1 MTYLP
6 EKAKVTGKCFRSIRK
21 NEPPHIL
28 EIFVKLENKGITE
41 KCSCVAG
48 ASGYY
53 RHIIGLL
60 FYMAHC
66 KMFGLESLPDDLTCT
81 SMPQSW
87 SVPREKHIGT
97 KEIQSVLVKKPRMG
111 ANYDKFIKSTLYS
124 PSTSYRILCK
134 SDFRGLDP
142 LPLAA
147 DIVTTAEEM
156 LSLTLKPT
164 KFGNALKG
172 SPLSYQQKLSQE
184 YVINDF
190 LACDFPKLPLE
201 DAGERILNNVQV
213 CLNKEKMR
221 H

>member
-1 MTYLP
+1 M
-6 EKAKVTGKCFRSIRK
+6 RK
-21 NEPPHIL
+21 NEPLHIL
-28 EIFVKLENKGITE
+28 EIFVKLENKGITG

-48 ASGYY
+48 ARGYCH
-53 RHIIGLL
+53 HIIGLL

-66 KMFGLESLPDDLTCT
+66 KMFGLASLPDDLTCT
-81 SMPQSW
+81 SMPQHW
-87 SVPREKHIGT
+87 SVPREKCIRT

-111 ANYDKFIKSTLYS
+111 ANYSKFIKITLYS

-134 SDFRGLDP
+134 SDFSGLDP

-147 DIVTTAEEM
+147 DIAPTAEEM
-156 LSLTLKPT
+156 PNLILKPT

-172 SPLSYQQKLSQE
+172 SPLSYQQKLPQE

-190 LACDFPKLPLE
+190 LACDFSKLPLE

-213 CLNKEKMR
+213 CLKCP
-221 H
+221 

>member
-1 MTYLP
+1 M
-6 EKAKVTGKCFRSIRK
+6 S
-21 NEPPHIL
+21 L
-28 EIFVKLENKGITE
+28 EIFVKLENKGNTG
-41 KCSCVAG
+41 KCSCVSG
-48 ASGYY
+48 ASGYCH
-53 RHIIGLL
+53 HIKGLL

-66 KMFGLESLPDDLTCT
+66 EMFGLASLPDDLTCT
-81 SMPQSW
+81 SMPQRW
-87 SVPREKHIGT
+87 SVPREKRIGT
-97 KEIQSVLVKKPRMG
+97 KRIQSVIVKKPRMG
-111 ANYDKFIKSTLYS
+111 ANYNKFIKSTLYS

-134 SDFRGLDP
+134 SDFSGLDP

-147 DIVTTAEEM
+147 DIAPTAEEM
-156 LSLTLKPT
+156 PNLILKPT

-213 CLNKEKMR
+213 CFNKEKSAALDAVCYSSSR
-221 H
+221 NRFGREDCDTECK